1 MEPTLKYH
9 PDCSDI
15 LTWPCDPGQRQC
27 LAGSLT
33 GAAASQK
40 VTEAPKGS
48 LRLVGNQPP
57 SVKAVSQSGVSG
69 AAEIPEPVLTA
80 ENSHLLQDVT
90 GVAKS
95 FVCQK
100 NQLPELSMA
109 PASMSLATG

>member
-1 MEPTLKYH
+1 M
-9 PDCSDI
+9 
-15 LTWPCDPGQRQC
+15 
-27 LAGSLT
+27 
-33 GAAASQK
+33 
-40 VTEAPKGS
+40 
-48 LRLVGNQPP
+48 
-57 SVKAVSQSGVSG
+57 AVSQSGVSG